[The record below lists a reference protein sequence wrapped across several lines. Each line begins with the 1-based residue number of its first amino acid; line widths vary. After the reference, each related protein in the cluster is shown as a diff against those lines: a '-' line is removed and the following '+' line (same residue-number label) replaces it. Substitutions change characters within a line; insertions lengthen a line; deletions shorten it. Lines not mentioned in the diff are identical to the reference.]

1 MRFRLERRD
10 APTSDTDVNL
20 FSLALTNV
28 RFDSPF
34 KTKDVSAEFWTFNVV
49 NLPKSVRLRA
59 VNLVL

>member
-1 MRFRLERRD
+1 MRFRLERRE

-20 FSLALTNV
+20 LSLALTYV

-34 KTKDVSAEFWTFNVV
+34 KTRDASAEFWTLNVA